1 MPRRFL
7 LTSFVLFAIPSLVSA
22 SDATIERAQ
31 SVLQEIMAIPARRI
45 PADLLRDAHGVAII
59 PGVIKIG
66 FIAGVRRGHGV
77 ILTKDRDG
85 DWTLPQFVTLTGGS
99 AGWQVGAQS
108 TDVILVFRT
117 ASSIENI
124 RRGQFT
130 IGADAA
136 AAAGPVGR
144 NASAA
149 TDAQLRAEILSYSRS
164 RGLFAGVSL
173 DGSVLE
179 INRNANRSFYG
190 DVNQHPAP
198 PVPPSAVRLLEAVAN
213 LAGSGTTPAT
223 ATPPA
228 SDANRIRRELA
239 QASASLNAVLPA
251 DWQKFLALPA
261 DVFTQGEAPPLPA
274 LQAARANFDR
284 VTTDPAFAAL
294 KARPEFQLANELL
307 TDYIAALGRPA
318 VIALP
323 PAPGG

>member
-1 MPRRFL
+1 MRL
-7 LTSFVLFAIPSLVSA
+7 AALSAFVLLVACPVAPA
-22 SDATIERAQ
+22 SEATVTRAEA
-31 SVLQEIMAIPARRI
+31 VLQEIMAIPARRI
-45 PADLLRDAHGVAII
+45 PADLLRDAQGVAII

-77 ILTKDRDG
+77 VLTRDRDG

-99 AGWQVGAQS
+99 VGWQVGAQS
-108 TDVILVFRT
+108 TDVVLVFRT
-117 ASSIENI
+117 ARSLEGL

-149 TDAQLRAEILSYSRS
+149 TDIQLRAEILSYSRS
-164 RGLFAGVSL
+164 RGLFAGVAL

-179 INRNANRSFYG
+179 IDQEANRRFYG
-190 DVNQHPAP
+190 DPNQRPAP
-198 PVPPSAVRLLEAVAN
+198 PVPPSAVRLLETVAN
-213 LAGSGTTPAT
+213 LAGGGPQPAPT
-223 ATPPA
+223 AAPA
-228 SDANRIRRELA
+228 GDANRIRRELA

-261 DVFTQGEAPPLPA
+261 GVFGQADHPPLA
-274 LQAARANFDR
+274 QLQAARANFDR
-284 VTTDPAFAAL
+284 VNTDPAFAAL
-294 KARPEFQLANELL
+294 KARPEFQLASELL

-318 VIALP
+318 VIVLP
-323 PAPGG
+323 PAPGQ